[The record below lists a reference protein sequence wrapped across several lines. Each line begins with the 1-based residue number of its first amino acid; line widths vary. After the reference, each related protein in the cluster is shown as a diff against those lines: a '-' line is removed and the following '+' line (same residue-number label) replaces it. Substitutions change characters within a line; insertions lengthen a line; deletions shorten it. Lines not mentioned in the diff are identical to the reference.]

1 MTGALAAYTITEIL
15 REDLHG
21 GLYRATRDGDRASVL
36 LRTIDP
42 VHSRPTDLERM
53 RHEYDTAHALDL
65 REVVRP
71 VALDTF
77 QGLPVVVLEGCC
89 GVPLDRL
96 IAGPME
102 LAVFLPLA
110 VRLAGAVAALHAHG
124 LIHRDL

>member
-1 MTGALAAYTITEIL
+1 MTTALAAYTIAETL

-21 GLYRATRDGDRASVL
+21 GLYRATRVGDRASVL

-42 VHSRPTDLERM
+42 VHSRPSDLERM
-53 RHEYDTAHALDL
+53 RHEYDTAHGLEL

-71 VALDTF
+71 LALDTYE
-77 QGLPVVVLEGCC
+77 GLPVVVLEGCG

-102 LAVFLPLA
+102 LAAFLP
-110 VRLAGAVAALHAHG
+110 
-124 LIHRDL
+124 